1 MSQDNETRPTTT
13 NAPSPARAGG
23 SSGGRVAALIAGSL
37 VGLLAVGLVI
47 AGGVLLWGNSKKDD
61 AGYVST
67 STHRLHTSTYAIT
80 TDNLDVNLDAPGWL
94 VNHDRFGHIRI
105 EANSRSAKPVFVGVA
120 PTRDVAR
127 YLANTAHSAVTDI
140 DDGPFRSFHVTYR
153 DQDGHRH
160 PAAPIRQ
167 RFWAASADGTGAQAM
182 TWKVRDGNWSIV
194 VMNADGSAGVNAG
207 ISAGAN
213 VPFLAPAGWI
223 SLGGG
228 LVLLAA
234 AAGLLVFGS
243 RTPRQTRPDR
253 ADTPQSVV
261 APA

>member
-1 MSQDNETRPTTT
+1 M
-13 NAPSPARAGG
+13 
-23 SSGGRVAALIAGSL
+23 RVAALIAGSL

-47 AGGVLLWGNSKKDD
+47 AGGVLLWGNSKEDD

-67 STHRLHTSTYAIT
+67 GTHRLHTSTYAIST
-80 TDNLDVNLDAPGWL
+80 ENIDLDAPGWL

-105 EANSRSAKPVFVGVA
+105 EANSRSIKPVFVGIA
-120 PTRDVAR
+120 PTRDVSR

-140 DDGPFRSFHVTYR
+140 DYGPFRSFHVTYR
-153 DQDGHRH
+153 VHDGNRH
-160 PAAPIRQ
+160 PAAPIQQ
-167 RFWAASADGTGAQAM
+167 RFWAAAADGTGAQAV

-207 ISAGAN
+207 IRAAAN
-213 VPFLAPAGWI
+213 VAFLAPAGWV

-234 AAGLLVFGS
+234 AAGLLVLGT
-243 RTPRQTRPDR
+243 RAPRQTRPDR
-253 ADTPQSVV
+253 GDSPQPVV
-261 APA
+261 AAA